1 MDYFTSEMLEV
12 DGDPTLA
19 GCEIQE
25 ESTLHL
31 VQRLCGFGEL
41 EFLEETT
48 IQQEGIILAHCYK
61 RLQHQRNMHQ
71 HSILKPR

>member
-1 MDYFTSEMLEV
+1 MIKCKEAMI

-31 VQRLCGFGEL
+31 VQRLHGGGYFVDLENLSSLKKRPFSKKGSYWRIVTKGFNIKG
-41 EFLEETT
+41 TCT
-48 IQQEGIILAHCYK
+48 NIQ
-61 RLQHQRNMHQ
+61 
-71 HSILKPR
+71 S